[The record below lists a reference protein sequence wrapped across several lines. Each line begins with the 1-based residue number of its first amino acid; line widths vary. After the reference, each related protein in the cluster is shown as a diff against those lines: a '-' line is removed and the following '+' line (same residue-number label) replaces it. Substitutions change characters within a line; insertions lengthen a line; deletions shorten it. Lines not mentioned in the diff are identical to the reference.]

1 MVKFYVNMASDSEL
15 SKRNGV
21 LVESYLTFKRKNANF
36 ALV

>member
-1 MVKFYVNMASDSEL
+1 MVKFYVDMASDLEL
-15 SKRNGV
+15 SRNSV